1 MRTRSEINST
11 EWFGH
16 IPNGWEMRPIK
27 ALFRFSK
34 GLSITKADLS
44 ECGAPVISYGQIHSK
59 DYDGTGITESLIRY
73 VPKSIAQSSNSS
85 YVKHGGFIFADTSED
100 LAGVGNCAYND
111 GNEDLFGGY
120 HTIVANP
127 LLSSENK
134 YFAYLFRTDAW
145 RKQLRKQLV
154 DVKLFSVN
162 QSILGESYV
171 AVPPLDVQRSIVAF
185 LDSRCKPINEA
196 IARHRIIIDKLED
209 YRKAVITK
217 TVTKGL
223 NDNIPMK
230 DVGIGRVKNM
240 PANWS
245 VTKVKFIAKVIP
257 GATPKST
264 ISAFWNGD
272 IPFVTPADYIT
283 EDHYIEHWARTITEE
298 GMNSCSTSVLPPNS
312 VIVSNRAPIGLV
324 AINKVPVCTNQG
336 CKGLV
341 VKSREYSP
349 EYLYRLLS
357 VADDALNALGNGTT
371 YPELS
376 GKALSDFVIQKPPLD
391 VQRSIVA
398 FLDSQCE
405 SINKAIASHRV
416 IIDKLEEYRRGLI
429 FHAVTGRI
437 DCTGGAR

>member
-196 IARHRIIIDKLED
+196 IARHRMIIDKLED
-209 YRKAVITK
+209 YRKAVISH
-217 TVTKGL
+217 TVAGDSNGL
-223 NDNIPMK
+223 DNTRWTWK
-230 DVGIGRVKNM
+230 RF
-240 PANWS
+240 
-245 VTKVKFIAKVIP
+245 KFIAHVDSNLVEPDNYQHWLHISPESISRGNGRLLRTSTVYEDGVTSCNHLFHKGAILYSKVRPRLNKVIIAP
-257 GATPKST
+257 DDGLC
-264 ISAFWNGD
+264 SAD
-272 IPFVTPADYIT
+272 MYPI
-283 EDHYIEHWARTITEE
+283 
-298 GMNSCSTSVLPPNS
+298 STSQFPEWLKYYMLSDQFVEQ
-312 VIVSNRAPIGLV
+312 AGLV
-324 AINKVPVCTNQG
+324 SDIRIKMPKINQQ
-336 CKGLV
+336 
-341 VKSREYSP
+341 E
-349 EYLYRLLS
+349 
-357 VADDALNALGNGTT
+357 LGN
-371 YPELS
+371 L
-376 GKALSDFVIQKPPLD
+376 KVFVPPRQDQLEIISQLDYKCAAIDEGVDRQK
-391 VQRSIVA
+391 Q
-398 FLDSQCE
+398 
-405 SINKAIASHRV
+405 V
-416 IIDKLEEYRRGLI
+416 ISKLEEYRRSLI

-437 DCTGGAR
+437 DCMGGAC

>member
-162 QSILGESYV
+162 QSILGESY
-171 AVPPLDVQRSIVAF
+171 
-185 LDSRCKPINEA
+185 
-196 IARHRIIIDKLED
+196 
-209 YRKAVITK
+209 
-217 TVTKGL
+217 
-223 NDNIPMK
+223 
-230 DVGIGRVKNM
+230 
-240 PANWS
+240 
-245 VTKVKFIAKVIP
+245 
-257 GATPKST
+257 
-264 ISAFWNGD
+264 
-272 IPFVTPADYIT
+272 
-283 EDHYIEHWARTITEE
+283 
-298 GMNSCSTSVLPPNS
+298 
-312 VIVSNRAPIGLV
+312 
-324 AINKVPVCTNQG
+324 
-336 CKGLV
+336 
-341 VKSREYSP
+341 
-349 EYLYRLLS
+349 
-357 VADDALNALGNGTT
+357 
-371 YPELS
+371 
-376 GKALSDFVIQKPPLD
+376 
-391 VQRSIVA
+391 
-398 FLDSQCE
+398 
-405 SINKAIASHRV
+405 
-416 IIDKLEEYRRGLI
+416 
-429 FHAVTGRI
+429 
-437 DCTGGAR
+437 

>member
-196 IARHRIIIDKLED
+196 IARHRMIIDKLED

-217 TVTKGL
+217 AVTKGL
-223 NDNIPMK
+223 DESAPMK
-230 DVGIGRVKNM
+230 DSGIEWIGSM

-245 VTKVKFIAKVIP
+245 TTKLKFLCMSHNGVDYNSQDLCNQNDDNSLFVIRSSNLVNGAVVHGDDVYINKPVPKNMLLRKGDLVIVRTNGSRRLVGKCALVTKNEKQ
-257 GATPKST
+257 
-264 ISAFWNGD
+264 
-272 IPFVTPADYIT
+272 
-283 EDHYIEHWARTITEE
+283 R
-298 GMNSCSTSVLPPNS
+298 
-312 VIVSNRAPIGLV
+312 
-324 AINKVPVCTNQG
+324 
-336 CKGLV
+336 
-341 VKSREYSP
+341 
-349 EYLYRLLS
+349 
-357 VADDALNALGNGTT
+357 
-371 YPELS
+371 PELS
-376 GKALSDFVIQKPPLD
+376 
-391 VQRSIVA
+391 
-398 FLDSQCE
+398 C
-405 SINKAIASHRV
+405 
-416 IIDKLEEYRRGLI
+416 
-429 FHAVTGRI
+429 
-437 DCTGGAR
+437 

>member
-196 IARHRIIIDKLED
+196 IARHRMIIDKLED

-217 TVTKGL
+217 TVAGDSNGL
-223 NDNIPMK
+223 DNTRWTWK
-230 DVGIGRVKNM
+230 RF
-240 PANWS
+240 
-245 VTKVKFIAKVIP
+245 KFIAHVDSNLVEPDNYQHWLHISPESISKGNGRLLRTSTVYEDGVTSCNHLFHKGAILYSKVRPRLNKVIIAP
-257 GATPKST
+257 DDGLC
-264 ISAFWNGD
+264 SAD
-272 IPFVTPADYIT
+272 MYPI
-283 EDHYIEHWARTITEE
+283 
-298 GMNSCSTSVLPPNS
+298 STSQFPEWLKYYMLSDQFVEQ
-312 VIVSNRAPIGLV
+312 AGLV
-324 AINKVPVCTNQG
+324 SDIRIKMPKINQQ
-336 CKGLV
+336 
-341 VKSREYSP
+341 E
-349 EYLYRLLS
+349 
-357 VADDALNALGNGTT
+357 LGN
-371 YPELS
+371 L
-376 GKALSDFVIQKPPLD
+376 KVFVPPRQDQLEIISQLDYKCAAIDEGVDRQK
-391 VQRSIVA
+391 Q
-398 FLDSQCE
+398 
-405 SINKAIASHRV
+405 V
-416 IIDKLEEYRRGLI
+416 ISKLEEYRRSLI

-437 DCTGGAR
+437 DCMGGAC

>member
-196 IARHRIIIDKLED
+196 IARHRMIIDKLED

-217 TVTKGL
+217 AVTKG
-223 NDNIPMK
+223 
-230 DVGIGRVKNM
+230 RVCK
-240 PANWS
+240 
-245 VTKVKFIAKVIP
+245 
-257 GATPKST
+257 
-264 ISAFWNGD
+264 ISG
-272 IPFVTPADYIT
+272 
-283 EDHYIEHWARTITEE
+283 
-298 GMNSCSTSVLPPNS
+298 
-312 VIVSNRAPIGLV
+312 
-324 AINKVPVCTNQG
+324 
-336 CKGLV
+336 
-341 VKSREYSP
+341 
-349 EYLYRLLS
+349 
-357 VADDALNALGNGTT
+357 
-371 YPELS
+371 
-376 GKALSDFVIQKPPLD
+376 
-391 VQRSIVA
+391 
-398 FLDSQCE
+398 
-405 SINKAIASHRV
+405 
-416 IIDKLEEYRRGLI
+416 
-429 FHAVTGRI
+429 
-437 DCTGGAR
+437 